1 MQNAKKEWLL
11 KIKTHA
17 EDVTAT
23 LFENLDIHRYAPYL
37 KKSTL
42 KLSKPWLFL
51 DKLKKNRFK
60 YLCFELLPSVGFWPL
75 FNDLVQA
82 QNLLA
87 EVLLFRGE
95 FVFGHFYI

>member
-51 DKLKKNRFK
+51 DKLKKKSF
-60 YLCFELLPSVGFWPL
+60 
-75 FNDLVQA
+75 
-82 QNLLA
+82 
-87 EVLLFRGE
+87 
-95 FVFGHFYI
+95 